1 MNISLHTKN
10 SSGATFRS
18 TMTNMKTKEVIE
30 VGQIYTTSPP
40 AGKYYKD
47 CSTMPVGGG
56 SFQEYYDGG
65 NFTNWAQISGPR
77 YEGVAGSVDKA
88 TGKPVDVT
96 PTAFGSCAFF
106 GNCSKGGYD
115 GCHNETTV
123 PCLPAD
129 GCHDG
134 YEGLPA
140 LTFTGGKGTPIA
152 ADFVPPWY
160 HWAPE
165 ANADDS
171 AGPDGGVLPLVP
183 LASCDYFIG
192 NYTPGGTSPKHW
204 GVVSGANLMREANV
218 GQPDAG
224 CHLEEKEG
232 KLGPCAQ
239 ACCAYCL
246 SDPGCVLAQLANG
259 GNCALMHANKKIPWG
274 KPQRIKGVTMLSPK
288 RHTTGDT

>member
-1 MNISLHTKN
+1 MRWVCHSLCSTHEPPPKGFVQCPCSRYSGEGFGTQCGLSAADDYMWEIGTPFVMNISLHTKN

-18 TMTNMKTKEVIE
+18 TMTNMKTKEIIE

-77 YEGVAGSVDKA
+77 FEGVAGSVDK

-96 PTAFGSCAFF
+96 PTAFGLCAFF
-106 GNCSKGGYD
+106 GNCSKGGYG

-140 LTFTGGKGTPIA
+140 LTFTGGFETPIA
-152 ADFVPPWY
+152 EQFVKRPAIPDESCNFVDKQRAFLRQSSLC
-160 HWAPE
+160 H
-165 ANADDS
+165 DDS
-171 AGPDGGVLPLVP
+171 VL
-183 LASCDYFIG
+183 I
-192 NYTPGGTSPKHW
+192 
-204 GVVSGANLMREANV
+204 
-218 GQPDAG
+218 
-224 CHLEEKEG
+224 
-232 KLGPCAQ
+232 
-239 ACCAYCL
+239 
-246 SDPGCVLAQLANG
+246 
-259 GNCALMHANKKIPWG
+259 
-274 KPQRIKGVTMLSPK
+274 
-288 RHTTGDT
+288 